1 MQITK
6 RQYDKVAKYLPLQR
20 GNVSISNFQLV
31 NAILYV
37 AQKGCSWRALPD
49 SYGNWHTIY
58 TRVNRWSR
66 NGTLQ
71 RLFAGLQ
78 EEKVIRVQME
88 VVTHPCLRRASGDE
102 DDGSKQRF
110 MWSPHLTVRLTNAR
124 FRREFELASQM
135 DED

>member
-6 RQYDKVAKYLPLQR
+6 RQYDRISKYLPLQR

-37 AQKGCSWRALPD
+37 VKNGCSWRSLPD

-58 TRVNRWSR
+58 TRVNRWSK

-71 RLFAGLQ
+71 RLFVGLQ
-78 EEKVIRVQME
+78 EEDLIRVQVEAVRVNRPRM
-88 VVTHPCLRRASGDE
+88 LQE
-102 DDGSKQRF
+102 DNDGLKQRF
-110 MWSPHLTVRLTNAR
+110 MWSPHLTVRLNNAR
-124 FRREFELASQM
+124 LRREMESIEQNM
-135 DED
+135 END